1 MSSIQP
7 VCLISGASAGIGAA
21 LAHVF
26 ACHGHTVVLAARRK
40 PQLDALVAAIAELG
54 HARPHAIAVD
64 LGAPDGTRQLAEI
77 LASQGLEPAY
87 VINNAGFGLLGQAAE
102 LDRERQL
109 AMIDLNV
116 RALTDLSLRFIPSVK
131 KHSGGILNVAS
142 TAAFIPGP
150 GMAVYHA
157 TKSYVLSFTE
167 ALHYELAGEGV
178 RVCALCPGPVPTEF
192 LDRAGI
198 PHDYFPE
205 FLVRSASRVARD
217 GYRGLVDK
225 QSVVVPGKVNRIFT
239 LLIKLVPRAWSLA
252 LMRRRWSRIRG
263 PSRPYRT

>member
-26 ACHGHTVVLAARRK
+26 ARHGHTVVLAARRK
-40 PQLDALVAAIAELG
+40 PQLDALADAIAALG
-54 HARPHAIAVD
+54 YSRPYAIAVD
-64 LGAPDGTRQLAEI
+64 LGTANGTQHLAEI

-87 VINNAGFGLLGQAAE
+87 VINNAGFGLLGEAAE
-102 LDRERQL
+102 LDHERQL

-116 RALTDLSLRFIPSVK
+116 RALTDLSLRFMSSVK
-131 KHSGGILNVAS
+131 RHSGGILNVAS
-142 TAAFIPGP
+142 IAAFSPGP

-167 ALHYELAGEGV
+167 ALHSELAADGV

-192 LDRAGI
+192 FNQAGI
-198 PHDYFPE
+198 PSDYFPR
-205 FLVRSASRVARD
+205 FLVRSASRVADD
-217 GYRGLVDK
+217 GYRGLVEK
-225 QSVVVPGKVNRIFT
+225 QSVVVPGTPNRVLL
-239 LLIKLVPRAWSLA
+239 LLIKLLPRAWVLA
-252 LMRRRWSRIRG
+252 LMERRWHRLIARGHSR
-263 PSRPYRT
+263 

>member
-26 ACHGHTVVLAARRK
+26 ARHGHTLVLAARRK
-40 PQLDALVAAIAELG
+40 PQLDALADAIAAQG
-54 HARPHAIAVD
+54 HTRPHAIAVD
-64 LGAPDGTRQLAEI
+64 LGAADGTRQLAEI
-77 LASQGLEPAY
+77 LASRGLEPAY
-87 VINNAGFGLLGQAAE
+87 VINNAGFGLLGEAAE

-109 AMIDLNV
+109 GMIDLNV
-116 RALTDLSLRFIPSVK
+116 RALTDLSLRFVSSVK
-131 KHSGGILNVAS
+131 RHSGGILNVAS
-142 TAAFIPGP
+142 VAAFSPGP

-167 ALHYELAGEGV
+167 ALHHELAGEGV

-198 PHDYFPE
+198 PHDYFPK

-225 QSVVVPGKVNRIFT
+225 QSVVVPGKANRVFT

-252 LMRRRWSRIRG
+252 LMQRRWNRLRG
-263 PSRPYRT
+263 PSRPYRA